1 MTRLKLNLEVGT
13 PKDKSV
19 GSGEPNKECF
29 VFYGLWRLRE
39 AGPSIRQG
47 VLAPTANAFFMP
59 GKGQKMTNSI
69 LPQSA
74 VTIVNGAVRT
84 TSLEIA
90 KAFDKMHRN
99 VCRDIEQIIPQV
111 LDNSELL
118 TFERFETTYRN
129 NLGKDVKQRAYS
141 LNKNAFMLLVMGFTG
156 AKAMQI
162 KICFINLFDR
172 MERELIKL
180 SQKMTQPEL
189 PLTDALPDM
198 EKLFRVKYNGVPV
211 VATQY
216 LAEAFGMPRKQLYE
230 VYRKHW
236 KMFVDSV
243 DVFRLKGLTGEIH
256 KTIVDAFSLA
266 PGGRLVNLWT
276 ASGVRKFQELLN
288 KSFIPHKQLCC
299 SEVSPAESRTP
310 AEVAAAAPARKK
322 SIFKFFLVSDVPK
335 NLEEDTELGKLA
347 RAFAKRDPEHGGLEA
362 LAEYNALRVMAKKL
376 LMFYDVFDKP
386 KGWGGGAGI
395 KDGKLVS
402 RIML

>member
-1 MTRLKLNLEVGT
+1 MTVFKFEESAPIRTVTIANVTWFVGKDVCTILGYTNPTKAMSDHCKGVTKRYPLETAGGKQEIRILSEADVMRLICGSKLPAAQKFEQWVFEEV
-13 PKDKSV
+13 
-19 GSGEPNKECF
+19 
-29 VFYGLWRLRE
+29 L
-39 AGPSIRQG
+39 PSIRKTG
-47 VLAPTANAFFMP
+47 KYAAP
-59 GKGQKMTNSI
+59 
-69 LPQSA
+69 
-74 VTIVNGAVRT
+74 V
-84 TSLEIA
+84 
-90 KAFDKMHRN
+90 
-99 VCRDIEQIIPQV
+99 
-111 LDNSELL
+111 
-118 TFERFETTYRN
+118 
-129 NLGKDVKQRAYS
+129 
-141 LNKNAFMLLVMGFTG
+141 
-156 AKAMQI
+156 
-162 KICFINLFDR
+162 
-172 MERELIKL
+172 
-180 SQKMTQPEL
+180 QPEL
-189 PLTDALPDM
+189 PLADGLPDT
-198 EKLFRVKYNGVPV
+198 EKLFRMKYNGVPV

-299 SEVSPAESRTP
+299 LEVSPAESRIP
-310 AEVAAAAPARKK
+310 AKIAAVAPARKK

-335 NLEEDTELGKLA
+335 SLEEDTELGKLA

-376 LMFYDVFDKP
+376 LMLHDVFDKP

>member
-1 MTRLKLNLEVGT
+1 MSNTNMTVFRFEESAPIRTVTIANVTWFVGKDVCRVLGYSNDADAISRHCKGVVKRYPLETAGGKQEIRILSEADVMRLICGSKLPAAQKFEQWVFEEV
-13 PKDKSV
+13 
-19 GSGEPNKECF
+19 
-29 VFYGLWRLRE
+29 L
-39 AGPSIRQG
+39 PSIRKTG
-47 VLAPTANAFFMP
+47 KYAAP
-59 GKGQKMTNSI
+59 
-69 LPQSA
+69 
-74 VTIVNGAVRT
+74 V
-84 TSLEIA
+84 
-90 KAFDKMHRN
+90 
-99 VCRDIEQIIPQV
+99 
-111 LDNSELL
+111 
-118 TFERFETTYRN
+118 
-129 NLGKDVKQRAYS
+129 
-141 LNKNAFMLLVMGFTG
+141 
-156 AKAMQI
+156 
-162 KICFINLFDR
+162 
-172 MERELIKL
+172 
-180 SQKMTQPEL
+180 QPEL
-189 PLTDALPDM
+189 PLIDGLPDM

-256 KTIVDAFSLA
+256 KTIVDAFSLS
-266 PGGRLVNLWT
+266 PGGRFVNLWT

-376 LMFYDVFDKP
+376 LMLHDVFDKP

>member
-1 MTRLKLNLEVGT
+1 MNEISFFKFDENFTVRSIIKENEPWFVAKDICDVLGLTNPSEALKSLDSDEKSTLRNSEGRAGVGAQCFNIINESGLYALVIRSNKPNARRFRKWITSEV
-13 PKDKSV
+13 
-19 GSGEPNKECF
+19 
-29 VFYGLWRLRE
+29 L
-39 AGPSIRQG
+39 PSIRKTG
-47 VLAPTANAFFMP
+47 KYAAP
-59 GKGQKMTNSI
+59 
-69 LPQSA
+69 
-74 VTIVNGAVRT
+74 V
-84 TSLEIA
+84 
-90 KAFDKMHRN
+90 
-99 VCRDIEQIIPQV
+99 
-111 LDNSELL
+111 
-118 TFERFETTYRN
+118 
-129 NLGKDVKQRAYS
+129 
-141 LNKNAFMLLVMGFTG
+141 
-156 AKAMQI
+156 
-162 KICFINLFDR
+162 
-172 MERELIKL
+172 
-180 SQKMTQPEL
+180 QPEL
-189 PLTDALPDM
+189 PLTDGLPDM

-256 KTIVDAFSLA
+256 KTIVDAFSLS
-266 PGGRLVNLWT
+266 PGGRFVNLWT

-299 SEVSPAESRTP
+299 SEVSPAESRIP
-310 AEVAAAAPARKK
+310 AEVAAVAPVRKK

-335 NLEEDTELGKLA
+335 NLEEETELGKLA

-376 LMFYDVFDKP
+376 FMFYDVFDKP